1 MNTRSINVVLAVWER
16 ELYEYVNNLHVNAM
30 RLAVEPLLFIFII
43 GMGLGNRVTMNNVSY
58 IEFLAPGILFMVVTN
73 NSYMTIS
80 MRLMIARDWDKT
92 LTTALTAPVKPLEI
106 VIGYILAGVTQA
118 SVASVVFIILMKYFV
133 GISFGSLPLLGLFI
147 IATAA
152 FFSSLGVIIAMWLD
166 NPHHLMVVTS
176 LVVVPM
182 NFFCGIFIP
191 ISDLPGWVQPI
202 IGAIPLTKAVQEA
215 RAIALATNNPYLVQN
230 LLYIIVFTIAALFI
244 GIYIFKRK
252 VII

>member
-1 MNTRSINVVLAVWER
+1 MNTRPINVVLAVWER

-92 LTTALTAPVKPLEI
+92 LTNALTAPVKPLEI
-106 VIGYILAGVTQA
+106 VLGYILAGITQA
-118 SVASVVFIILMKYFV
+118 SVASVIFIILMNYLL

-176 LVVVPM
+176 IVVVPM
-182 NFFCGIFIP
+182 NFLCGIFIP
-191 ISDLPGWVQPI
+191 ISDLPEWIQPV

-215 RAIALATNNPYLVQN
+215 RAIALVTNDPYLVQN
-230 LLYIIVFTIAALFI
+230 LLYILVFTIAALFI